1 MMGFRNGS
9 VIPYR
14 INGSEP
20 PWYGLQMDH
29 PGCRPYKDE
38 HLLDCPGVR
47 TPPRLGIHMCG
58 KYLNRIKG
66 YILLATNKIFFMS
79 FSMANYFFLLT

>member
-20 PWYGLQMDH
+20 PWYGLQIDH
-29 PGCRPYKDE
+29 PACRWNMDE
-38 HLLDCPGVR
+38 HFLDCPGVR
-47 TPPRLGIHMCG
+47 TPPQLGMHICG
-58 KYLNRIKG
+58 N
-66 YILLATNKIFFMS
+66 
-79 FSMANYFFLLT
+79 

>member
-20 PWYGLQMDH
+20 PWYGLQIDH
-29 PGCRPYKDE
+29 PACRPNIDE
-38 HLLDCPGVR
+38 HVLDCPGVR
-47 TPPRLGIHMCG
+47 VPPRLGIHICG
-58 KYLNRIKG
+58 KSLVRMTIQDT
-66 YILLATNKIFFMS
+66 LL
-79 FSMANYFFLLT
+79 